1 MQSPAPFRQRSPQ
14 SAAQP
19 GPGSPRRPQPLSSP
33 LPAGPPRGRRRDTS
47 RCSRHFSERQ
57 RRARLPA
64 RILPRPRARPGL
76 PARKETPT
84 AREAPPLSG
93 QLRNL
98 IGSLRVIGSSLCR
111 QPAAMLC
118 AGQGAAAVGPCPRL
132 APGSP
137 PGSEGRHGPV
147 QHSTAQ
153 HGHVMY
159 FTQSTTPHRS
169 PLPQPRC
176 RFTSSPH
183 PSPHS
188 SSPTSC
194 GLWSGTRGPSG
205 APAGISPHNKPQ
217 VPKMHR
223 LTATH
228 SNLVPLC
235 GLCLS
240 GVLTSTAVTLW
251 ERQSALQRWFFLTGY

>member
-64 RILPRPRARPGL
+64 RILPQPRARPGL

-147 QHSTAQ
+147 QHGTARQ
-153 HGHVMY
+153 CQVFHTKHH
-159 FTQSTTPHRS
+159 TTPQPPPTA
-169 PLPQPRC
+169 PLPVHQLTPPVPPQLLTDLLWAVERDKGPQQC
-176 RFTSSPH
+176 PGGDI
-183 PSPHS
+183 
-188 SSPTSC
+188 PTQQAP
-194 GLWSGTRGPSG
+194 GPQN
-205 APAGISPHNKPQ
+205 APPNSYPQ
-217 VPKMHR
+217 
-223 LTATH
+223 
-228 SNLVPLC
+228 
-235 GLCLS
+235 
-240 GVLTSTAVTLW
+240 
-251 ERQSALQRWFFLTGY
+251 